1 MQQDRFIQRAASAN
15 FPMEFD
21 GPPEDFYFLLL
32 PKATMLAVAAAIEP
46 LRIANQLTK
55 QQLYRWYTMSE
66 DGSTITC
73 SNGMMI
79 TPDMALDPLPLNSYG
94 FVCSGVEP
102 QTQIGDATLNWL
114 RREDRFGRRLG
125 SICSGAFA
133 LARAGLLKD
142 RRFTLH
148 WENQL
153 GLMEEFPDLE
163 PTSALYEVDGRIM
176 TCGGGNSSLDMML
189 TLIEQRHG
197 ADLAIMVAD
206 MCIHLR
212 SGAQTAPQR
221 SASSAAIG
229 CRNRNLLAAIQIMEQ
244 EIEEPLS
251 MEEIADRLGV
261 SRRQVERLFK
271 RYLNQ
276 SPISYYN
283 DLRLSRAYGML
294 NETDLTVTE
303 IAAATGF
310 RSSSHMARVFRE
322 KYGSSPNAHRKSWS

>member
-15 FPMEFD
+15 FPMQFD

-66 DGSTITC
+66 DGNAVTC
-73 SNGMMI
+73 SNGMTV
-79 TPDMALDPLPLNSYG
+79 TPDMAIEVLPNNSYG

-102 QTQIGDATLNWL
+102 QTTISDVTLNWL
-114 RREDRFGRRLG
+114 RREDRFGRNLG

-133 LARAGLLKD
+133 LARAGLLKN

-148 WENQL
+148 WENQP
-153 GLMEEFPDLE
+153 GLIEEFPDLT
-163 PTSALYEVDGRIM
+163 PSPALYEVDGRIM
-176 TCGGGNSSLDMML
+176 TCGGGNSSIDMIL
-189 TLIEQRHG
+189 ALIEAQHG
-197 ADLAIMVAD
+197 AQLAIMVAD

-212 SGAQTAPQR
+212 SGTQQAPQR

-229 CRNRNLLAAIQIMEQ
+229 CRNRNLLAAISLMEQ
-244 EIEEPLS
+244 EIEDPLS
-251 MEEIADRLGV
+251 MDDIAERLGV

>member
-15 FPMEFD
+15 FPMDFD
-21 GPPEDFYFLLL
+21 GPPEDFYFVLL

-55 QQLYRWYTMSE
+55 RQLYRWYTMSV
-66 DGSTITC
+66 DGRPVTC

-79 TPDMALDPLPLNSYG
+79 TPDMALDTLPANSYG

-102 QTQIGDATLNWL
+102 QNTVSDQILAWL
-114 RREDRFGRRLG
+114 RREHRFGRNLG

-133 LARAGLLKD
+133 LARAGMLTNK
-142 RRFTLH
+142 RFTMH
-148 WENQL
+148 WENQP
-153 GLMEEFPDLE
+153 GFQEEFPDLQ
-163 PTSALYEVDGRIM
+163 PSPNLFEVDGRIM
-176 TCGGGNSSLDMML
+176 TCGGGNSALDMML
-189 TLIEQRHG
+189 TLIEQRHSS
-197 ADLAIMVAD
+197 ALAIMVAD

-212 SGAQTAPQR
+212 SGTQHAPQR
-221 SASSAAIG
+221 AASAAAIG
-229 CRNRNLLAAIQIMEQ
+229 CRNRNLLSAIQIMEQ
-244 EIEEPLS
+244 AIEDPLS
-251 MEEIADRLGV
+251 MDDIADRLGV

-276 SPISYYN
+276 SPISYYTE
-283 DLRLSRAYGML
+283 LRLSRAYGML

-322 KYGSSPNAHRKSWS
+322 KYGSSPNAHRKSWV

>member
-15 FPMEFD
+15 FPMDFD

-32 PKATMLAVAAAIEP
+32 PKATMLAVASAIEP

-55 QQLYRWYTMSE
+55 RQLYRWYTMS
-66 DGSTITC
+66 DTGLPVTC
-73 SNGMMI
+73 SNGMTV
-79 TPDMALDPLPLNSYG
+79 TPDMALEPLPSNSYG

-102 QTQIGDATLNWL
+102 QDTVTPAALNWL
-114 RREDRFGRRLG
+114 RKEDRFGRRLG

-133 LARAGLLKD
+133 LARAGILTN
-142 RRFTLH
+142 RRFTMH
-148 WENQL
+148 WENQPGFL
-153 GLMEEFPDLE
+153 EEFPDLQ
-163 PTSALYEVDGRIM
+163 PSPNLFEVDGRVM
-176 TCGGGNSSLDMML
+176 TCGGGNSALDMML

-197 ADLAIMVAD
+197 SELAIMVAD
-206 MCIHLR
+206 MCIHMR
-212 SGAQTAPQR
+212 SGAHHAPQR
-221 SASSAAIG
+221 SANSVAIG
-229 CRNRNLLAAIQIMEQ
+229 CRNRNLLAAIRIMEE
-244 EIEEPLS
+244 EIEDPLS
-251 MEEIADRLGV
+251 MDDIADRLGV

-322 KYGSSPNAHRKSWS
+322 KYGSSPNAHRKSWA